1 MYSKSEMHPTR
12 TKGGPAQGGSK
23 RRILI
28 VEDDDDIANSIRYNL
43 EREGA
48 FDVRVAATGED
59 GLKETLRE
67 APALILLD
75 INLPLMSGFELCRR
89 LRRDEETARVP
100 IIVLTARTDESD
112 RVLGLQ
118 LGADD
123 YVLKPFSMR
132 ELVARVHAVL
142 RRTEG
147 EATAARVYED
157 EALFVDYDNFVVR
170 ARDEEVKLTRKEFAL
185 LRILS
190 EAKGRVLTRDYLLDR
205 VWGLEYYG
213 ESRTLDVHIRRVRK
227 KLGLEEY
234 IETVIGVG
242 YRFVG
247 AAKKN

>member
-1 MYSKSEMHPTR
+1 MGTGNLR
-12 TKGGPAQGGSK
+12 

-28 VEDDDDIANSIRYNL
+28 VEDDEDIANSIKYNL
-43 EREGA
+43 EREGT
-48 FDVRVAATGED
+48 FEVRLATTGED
-59 GLKETLRE
+59 GLKEIQRA

-75 INLPLMSGFELCRR
+75 VNLPLMSGFELCRR
-89 LRRDEETARVP
+89 LRRDEETSRIPVV
-100 IIVLTARTDESD
+100 VLTARTDESD

-123 YVLKPFSMR
+123 YVVKPFSMR
-132 ELVARVHAVL
+132 ELLARIHAVL

-147 EATAARVYED
+147 EGALSPMYED
-157 EALFVDYDNFVVR
+157 EHLFIDYDNFIVKVNGQDVR
-170 ARDEEVKLTRKEFAL
+170 LTRKEFAL
-185 LRILS
+185 LRLLS
-190 EAKGRVLTRDYLLDR
+190 EARGRVLTRDYLLDR

-227 KLGLEEY
+227 KLDLEDY

-247 AAKKN
+247 QTSSVTR

>member
-1 MYSKSEMHPTR
+1 MGTGNLR
-12 TKGGPAQGGSK
+12 

-28 VEDDDDIANSIRYNL
+28 IEDDEDIANSIRYNL

-48 FDVRVAATGED
+48 FEVRVANTGED
-59 GLKETLRE
+59 GLKEITRQ

-89 LRRDEETARVP
+89 LRRDEETSRIP
-100 IIVLTARTDESD
+100 ILVLTARTDESD

-123 YVLKPFSMR
+123 YVVKPFSMR
-132 ELVARVHAVL
+132 ELLARIHAVL

-147 EATAARVYED
+147 EAAISPVYED
-157 EALFVDYDNFVVR
+157 DQLFIDYDNFVVR
-170 ARDEEVKLTRKEFAL
+170 VRGEEVKLTRKEFAL
-185 LRILS
+185 LRLLS
-190 EAKGRVLTRDYLLDR
+190 EARGRVLTRDYLLDR
-205 VWGLEYYG
+205 VWGLDYYG
-213 ESRTLDVHIRRVRK
+213 ESRTLDVHIRRIRK
-227 KLGLEEY
+227 KLDLEAY

-247 AAKKN
+247 QTAPKVQETRA

>member
-1 MYSKSEMHPTR
+1 MF
-12 TKGGPAQGGSK
+12 TKGDAQATAAGGA
-23 RRILI
+23 RRRVLI
-28 VEDDDDIANSIRYNL
+28 VEDDEDIANSIRYNL
-43 EREGA
+43 EREGV
-48 FDVRVAATGED
+48 FDVRVAHTGED
-59 GLKETLRE
+59 GLKEIVRE
-67 APALILLD
+67 VPSLVLLD
-75 INLPLMSGFELCRR
+75 VNLPLMSGFELCRR
-89 LRRDEETARVP
+89 LRRDDETARVP

-147 EATAARVYED
+147 ESSAANVYD
-157 EALFVDYDNFVVR
+157 DGTLFVDYDNFVVR
-170 ARDEEVKLTRKEFAL
+170 VAGAEVKLTRKEFAL
-185 LRILS
+185 LRLLS
-190 EAKGRVLTRDYLLDR
+190 EARGRVLTRDYLLDR

-227 KLGLEEY
+227 KLGLEAY
-234 IETVIGVG
+234 VETVIGVG

-247 AAKKN
+247 PAKS